1 MICGKNNFCS
11 ENKRKSLISDRI
23 IRNGRLL
30 KIFNFGQ
37 ISSFQTNKQTIIE
50 LFSLFMMT
58 SSKEFKTYFYLIA
71 NIVCFCFK
79 SIKIYVYLVQNGNDH
94 ITMKNVSRARCFLS
108 RVKTNK
114 LHIYI
119 NYYLITAY

>member
-79 SIKIYVYLVQNGNDH
+79 SIKIYVYLVQNGNDQ